1 MSIARKFRTIII
13 ICMTLSCI
21 VMSSPTSSIDSFVTT
36 KTHFTDKS
44 LSINRSAGN
53 DHTNG
58 SSIPMRENGLEKDKQ
73 LRKQS
78 GTHTRSR
85 ALNDSQS
92 FLSNTSDPAVPVK
105 ETTGEEGV
113 QENGESEISFDNRF
127 MSQDGIFYIML
138 MLGVYVL
145 ISFGVFFIDDMRYYR
160 CINNIHSYFDAST
173 RLQKLLASSKY
184 LIIAPLFILYFMRL
198 LFLSSKEGVEMV
210 FSFSI
215 LPLIGLLLFT
225 SRFLYEMN
233 LASMPVLLQILLMVI
248 QIVVIFLMSV
258 IGHGLFDCRKP
269 SELIKR
275 NPVVAT
281 MVAFASLYMTY
292 TMLLIFLPLKYRFA
306 AKYIH
311 SSAIISFFYGAVI
324 GLRVLSNLIR
334 WINNRHVSSDSQK
347 QHENRIPVRADNSRA
362 HAYMSLLLGLVC
374 SVLFVAVAYFGASFM
389 ETYTTILIQWL
400 VKNII
405 KLATHFNI
413 SNMTSVIKGRADALL
428 NTLNI
433 ISFAN

>member
-21 VMSSPTSSIDSFVTT
+21 VMSSPASSLDSYVTT
-36 KTHFTDKS
+36 KTHFTDKGV
-44 LSINRSAGN
+44 SINRPAGN

-58 SSIPMRENGLEKDKQ
+58 SSIPMGESGLEEDKQ
-73 LRKQS
+73 LRKKS

-85 ALNDSQS
+85 PLNGSQS

-105 ETTGEEGV
+105 ENIGEGV
-113 QENGESEISFDNRF
+113 QGNGENEVPFDNRF
-127 MSQDGIFYIML
+127 MSQDGAFYIFHMI
-138 MLGVYVL
+138 GVYVL
-145 ISFGVFFIDDMRYYR
+145 ISFGVFFVDEMRYYR

-184 LIIAPLFILYFMRL
+184 LIIAPLFILYFLRL
-198 LFLSSKEGVEMV
+198 LFLSSNEGVEMV

-233 LASMPVLLQILLMVI
+233 LASMPVLLQILIMVI
-248 QIVVIFLMSV
+248 QIAVIFLMSV

-281 MVAFASLYMTY
+281 MTAFASLYMTY

-334 WINNRHVSSDSQK
+334 WINNRHVSSDSKK
-347 QHENRIPVRADNSRA
+347 QHENRIPIRADNSRA
-362 HAYMSLLLGLVC
+362 HAYMSLLLGILC
-374 SVLFVAVAYFGASFM
+374 SALFVVVAYFGANFM
-389 ETYTTILIQWL
+389 EAYTTVLIQWL

-405 KLATHFNI
+405 KLATHFNL
-413 SNMTSVIKGRADALL
+413 SNMMSVIKGRADALL

-433 ISFAN
+433 ISFTN